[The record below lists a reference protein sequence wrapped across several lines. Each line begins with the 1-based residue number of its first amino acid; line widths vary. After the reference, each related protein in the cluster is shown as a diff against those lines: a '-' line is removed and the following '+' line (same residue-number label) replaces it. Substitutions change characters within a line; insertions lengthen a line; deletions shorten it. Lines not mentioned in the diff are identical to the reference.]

1 MRQQVSD
8 RGDAAALPP
17 HVRAMAD
24 LWMGLA
30 STEREWLVDLVR
42 RVDAGDLEFAGE
54 VARWAPPADD
64 PGWAMAGDRA
74 RYTELIARS

>member
-1 MRQQVSD
+1 
-8 RGDAAALPP
+8 
-17 HVRAMAD
+17 MAD

-54 VARWAPPADD
+54 EARWAPPADD

-74 RYTELIARS
+74 RYTDLIARS